1 MDETLR
7 RLSSN
12 SARNK
17 YKREKEQYGLNY
29 QKLKVK
35 TRAPSVRWNDTIE
48 PKPTSKRSK
57 PHATH
62 STARYLGQI

>member
-1 MDETLR
+1 MNETLR

-17 YKREKEQYGLNY
+17 YKREKEQYDLSY

-35 TRAPSVRWNDTIE
+35 TRVPSVRWNDTIK
-48 PKPTSKRSK
+48 PKPTNKHSK
-57 PHATH
+57 PHGTH
-62 STARYLGQI
+62 STARYRGQI